1 MIMDNKELEKYLIE
15 ISKTPLLS
23 TDEEMELLKAVQ
35 QKGTGCDEMTKLTKH
50 NERFVLSIARQ
61 YQHKGLT
68 LEELLVAGRAG
79 FAKAAVKF
87 NLNSDFKFIAYAV
100 WWIRSEILIAIG
112 SPDVDVINPIHDP
125 AILQE
130 LCYNGSKSAALKL
143 GQLYDKGDEENGI
156 FRNPV
161 KARRYFKLAGKK
173 YEYEPEEEDP
183 HEADYFLRG
192 SAEELAAV
200 KALVDELT
208 QKYGDA
214 FNEFGLYIPMNILMN
229 TLVGSRYYD
238 GNLLSMNTDNPECI
252 VLHAEANKME
262 PLLYA
267 LRQAFPN
274 LEIEMKET
282 KLR

>member
-1 MIMDNKELEKYLIE
+1 MGKDLEKYLIE

-23 TDEEMELLKAVQ
+23 IEEEIELAKAVQ
-35 QKGTGCDEMTKLTKH
+35 QKGADCDEMKKLIKY
-50 NERFVLSIARQ
+50 NERFVVSVARQ
-61 YQHKGLT
+61 YQNRGLSF
-68 LEELLVAGRAG
+68 EELIKAGREG
-79 FAKAAVKF
+79 LAKAALKYDA
-87 NLNSDFKFIAYAV
+87 SRGFKFIAYAV
-100 WWIRSEILIAIG
+100 WWIRREILVAIE
-112 SPDVDVINPIHDP
+112 SPDVDVINPIQDP

-238 GNLLSMNTDNPECI
+238 GNLLTMNTDDPECI
-252 VLHAEANKME
+252 VLHAEANTME

-282 KLR
+282 KLS

>member
-1 MIMDNKELEKYLIE
+1 MDNKDLEKYLIE
-15 ISKTPLLS
+15 IGKTPLLS
-23 TDEEMELLKAVQ
+23 IEEEIELAKAVQ
-35 QKGTGCDEMTKLTKH
+35 QKGADCDEMKKLIKY
-50 NERFVLSIARQ
+50 NERFVVSVARQ
-61 YQHKGLT
+61 YQNKGLS
-68 LEELLVAGRAG
+68 LEELLKAGRAG
-79 FAKAAVKF
+79 LTKAALKYDA
-87 NLNSDFKFIAYAV
+87 SRGFKFIAYAV
-100 WWIRSEILIAIG
+100 WWIRREILVAIE
-112 SPDVDVINPIHDP
+112 SPDVDVINPIQDP

-238 GNLLSMNTDNPECI
+238 GNLLTMNTDDPECI
-252 VLHAEANKME
+252 VLHAEANTME

-267 LRQAFPN
+267 LRKAFPN

>member
-1 MIMDNKELEKYLIE
+1 MIMDNKDLEKYLIE
-15 ISKTPLLS
+15 IGKTPLLS
-23 TDEEMELLKAVQ
+23 IEEEIELAKAVQ
-35 QKGTGCDEMTKLTKH
+35 QKGADCDEMKKLTKH
-50 NERFVLSIARQ
+50 NERFVVSVARQ
-61 YQHKGLT
+61 YQNKGLS
-68 LEELLVAGRAG
+68 LEELLKAGRAG
-79 FAKAAVKF
+79 LEKAALKF
-87 NLNSDFKFIAYAV
+87 DATRGFKFVAFAV
-100 WWIRSEILIAIG
+100 WWVRREILIAIG
-112 SPDVDVINPIHDP
+112 SPDVDVINPIQNP

-130 LCYNGSKSAALKL
+130 LCNNGSKSAALKL
-143 GQLYDKGDEENGI
+143 GQMYDKGDEENGI

-173 YEYEPEEEDP
+173 YEYEPEEENP

-200 KALVDELT
+200 KTLVDELT

-214 FNEFGLYIPMNILMN
+214 FNEFGLYIPMNILMK

-238 GNLLSMNTDNPECI
+238 GNLLTMNTDDPECI
-252 VLHAEANKME
+252 VLHAEANTME

-274 LEIEMKET
+274 LKIEMKET

>member
-1 MIMDNKELEKYLIE
+1 MDNKELDKYLIE
-15 ISKTPLLS
+15 IGKTPLLS
-23 TDEEMELLKAVQ
+23 IEEEIELAKAVQ
-35 QKGTGCDEMTKLTKH
+35 QKGADCDEMKKLTKH
-50 NERFVLSIARQ
+50 NERFVVSVARQ
-61 YQHKGLT
+61 YQNKGLS
-68 LEELLVAGRAG
+68 LEELLKAGRAG
-79 FAKAAVKF
+79 LEKAALKF
-87 NLNSDFKFIAYAV
+87 DASRGFKFIAYAV
-100 WWIRSEILIAIG
+100 WWVRREILIAIG
-112 SPDVDVINPIHDP
+112 SPDVDVITIQDP

-130 LCYNGSKSAALKL
+130 LCNNGSKSAALKL
-143 GQLYDKGDEENGI
+143 GQMYDKGDEKNGI

-161 KARRYFKLAGKK
+161 KAREYFKMAGEK
-173 YEYEPEEEDP
+173 YEYEPEEENP

-200 KALVDELT
+200 KTLVDELT

-214 FNEFGLYIPMNILMN
+214 FNEFGLFIPMNILMK

-238 GNLLSMNTDNPECI
+238 GNLLTMNTDDPECI
-252 VLHAEANKME
+252 VLHAEANTME

-282 KLR
+282 KLS

>member
-1 MIMDNKELEKYLIE
+1 MGKKLEKYLIE
-15 ISKTPLLS
+15 MFKTPLLS
-23 TDEEMELLKAVQ
+23 IEEEIELSKAIQ
-35 QKGTGCDEMTKLTKH
+35 QKGADCDELKKLVKC
-50 NERFVLSIARQ
+50 NERFVLSVARQ
-61 YQHKGLT
+61 YQNRGLSIEK
-68 LEELLVAGRAG
+68 LIKAGRAG
-79 FAKAAVKF
+79 LEKAALKF
-87 NLNSDFKFIAYAV
+87 DASRGFKFIAYAV
-100 WWIRSEILIAIG
+100 WWIRREILVAIE

-130 LCYNGSKSAALKL
+130 LCNNGSKSAALKL
-143 GQLYDKGDEENGI
+143 GQMYDKGDEKNGI
-156 FRNPV
+156 FRNPL
-161 KARRYFKLAGKK
+161 KAREYFKMAGEK
-173 YEYEPEEEDP
+173 YEYEPEEENP

-214 FNEFGLYIPMNILMN
+214 FNEFGLYIPMNILMK

-238 GNLLSMNTDNPECI
+238 GNLLTMNTDDPECI
-252 VLHAEANKME
+252 VLHAEANTME

>member
-1 MIMDNKELEKYLIE
+1 MGNKLEKYLIE
-15 ISKTPLLS
+15 IGKAPLLS
-23 TDEEMELLKAVQ
+23 VEEEIELAKAIQ
-35 QKGTGCDEMTKLTKH
+35 QKGVDCDEMKKLVKC
-50 NERFVLSIARQ
+50 NERFVLSVARQ
-61 YQHKGLT
+61 YQNRGLS
-68 LEELLVAGRAG
+68 LEELIKAGREG
-79 FAKAAVKF
+79 LAKAALKYDA
-87 NLNSDFKFIAYAV
+87 SRGFKFIAYAV
-100 WWIRSEILIAIG
+100 WWIRRDILAAIG
-112 SPDVDVINPIHDP
+112 SSDVDVVNPIHDL

-130 LCYNGSKSAALKL
+130 LCNNGSKSAALKL

-173 YEYEPEEEDP
+173 YEYEPEEENP

-200 KALVDELT
+200 KTLVDELT

-214 FNEFGLYIPMNILMN
+214 FNEFGLYIPMNILMK

-238 GNLLSMNTDNPECI
+238 GNLLTMNTDDSECI
-252 VLHAEANKME
+252 VLHAEANTME

>member
-1 MIMDNKELEKYLIE
+1 MDNKDLEKYLIE
-15 ISKTPLLS
+15 IGKTPFLS
-23 TDEEMELLKAVQ
+23 IEEEIELAKAVQ
-35 QKGTGCDEMTKLTKH
+35 QKGADCDEMKKLTKH
-50 NERFVLSIARQ
+50 NELLVLSVARQ
-61 YQHKGLT
+61 YQNKGLS
-68 LEELLVAGRAG
+68 LEELLKAGRAG
-79 FAKAAVKF
+79 LTKAALKY
-87 NLNSDFKFIAYAV
+87 DATRGFKFVAFAV
-100 WWIRSEILIAIG
+100 WWVRREILIAIG
-112 SPDVDVINPIHDP
+112 SPDVDVINPIQNP

-130 LCYNGSKSAALKL
+130 LCNNGSKSAALKL
-143 GQLYDKGDEENGI
+143 GQMYDKGDEKNGI

-161 KARRYFKLAGKK
+161 KAREYFKMAGEK
-173 YEYEPEEEDP
+173 YEYEPEEENP

-200 KALVDELT
+200 KTLVDELT

-214 FNEFGLYIPMNILMN
+214 FNEFGLYIPMNILMK

-238 GNLLSMNTDNPECI
+238 GNLLTMNTDDPECI
-252 VLHAEANKME
+252 VLHAEANTME

>member
-1 MIMDNKELEKYLIE
+1 MGKDLEKYLIE

-23 TDEEMELLKAVQ
+23 IEEEIELAKAVQ
-35 QKGTGCDEMTKLTKH
+35 QKGADCDEMKKLIKY
-50 NERFVLSIARQ
+50 NERFVVSVARQ
-61 YQHKGLT
+61 YQNRGLSF
-68 LEELLVAGRAG
+68 EELIKAGREG
-79 FAKAAVKF
+79 LAKAALKYDA
-87 NLNSDFKFIAYAV
+87 SRGFKFIAYAV
-100 WWIRSEILIAIG
+100 WWIRREILVAIE
-112 SPDVDVINPIHDP
+112 SPDVDVINPIQDP

-238 GNLLSMNTDNPECI
+238 GNLLSMNTDDPECI

-274 LEIEMKET
+274 LEIEVKET

>member
-1 MIMDNKELEKYLIE
+1 MGNKLEKYLIE
-15 ISKTPLLS
+15 ICKTPLLS
-23 TDEEMELLKAVQ
+23 IEEEIELAKAVQ
-35 QKGTGCDEMTKLTKH
+35 QKGADCDEMKKLIKY
-50 NERFVLSIARQ
+50 NERFVVSVARQ
-61 YQHKGLT
+61 YQNRGLSF
-68 LEELLVAGRAG
+68 EELIKAGREG
-79 FAKAAVKF
+79 LAKAALKYDA
-87 NLNSDFKFIAYAV
+87 SRGFKFIAYAV
-100 WWIRSEILIAIG
+100 WWIRREILVAID
-112 SPDVDVINPIHDP
+112 SRDVDVINPIQDP

-214 FNEFGLYIPMNILMN
+214 FNEFGLYIPMNILMK

-238 GNLLSMNTDNPECI
+238 GNLLTMNTDDPECI
-252 VLHAEANKME
+252 VLHAEANTME